1 MAGGRTR
8 AGRPGLFSSPRKGKS
23 SPAHLGR
30 GVGTL
35 FAQLFRSAIH
45 LRGFINSQDRVIRMV
60 SDGTNFSKEKIEMSE
75 NRPTGGNTGS
85 GLAGTGNTDAGTTR
99 DTTNTSYEGLTTTG
113 GGSGTQ
119 GGQTTGTGTAAA
131 LAQTAKEYGGKIA
144 DAASTAKDYVSD
156 KASVVTDKIKDLSN
170 RDFSEVANEAK
181 EYARKNP
188 GQAILI
194 SAAAGLV
201 LGLLIRG
208 SRR

>member
-1 MAGGRTR
+1 
-8 AGRPGLFSSPRKGKS
+8 
-23 SPAHLGR
+23 
-30 GVGTL
+30 
-35 FAQLFRSAIH
+35 
-45 LRGFINSQDRVIRMV
+45 
-60 SDGTNFSKEKIEMSE
+60 MSE
-75 NRPTGGNTGS
+75 NRPTGGNTATG
-85 GLAGTGNTDAGTTR
+85 GAGTGATDAGTTR
-99 DTTNTSYEGLTTTG
+99 DSSSSYNQGGSGQDLATTG
-113 GGSGTQ
+113 GA
-119 GGQTTGTGTAAA
+119 GGGAGAGTATG

-144 DAASTAKDYVSD
+144 DAASTAKDYMTD

-181 EYARKNP
+181 DYARKNP

>member
-1 MAGGRTR
+1 
-8 AGRPGLFSSPRKGKS
+8 
-23 SPAHLGR
+23 
-30 GVGTL
+30 
-35 FAQLFRSAIH
+35 
-45 LRGFINSQDRVIRMV
+45 
-60 SDGTNFSKEKIEMSE
+60 MSE
-75 NRPTGGNTGS
+75 NRNTGGMTATG
-85 GLAGTGNTDAGTTR
+85 GAGTGRTDAGTTR
-99 DTTNTSYEGLTTTG
+99 DTSTFDSQGTGGSSTTGQGSNQGLATSTGGSQSTG
-113 GGSGTQ
+113 GGAGAA
-119 GGQTTGTGTAAA
+119 TGLAA
-131 LAQTAKEYGGKIA
+131 TAKEYGGKIA
-144 DAASTAKDYVSD
+144 DAATTAKDYVTD